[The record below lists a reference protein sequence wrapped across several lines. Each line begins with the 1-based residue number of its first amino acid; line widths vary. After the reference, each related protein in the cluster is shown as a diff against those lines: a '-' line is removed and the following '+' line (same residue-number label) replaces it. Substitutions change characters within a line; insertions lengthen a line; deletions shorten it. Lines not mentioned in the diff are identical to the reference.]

1 MYILPIVFFPKS
13 DIIRLSNEREVIT
26 MVTLI
31 LNKPKILRDFY
42 KEIENHTSFSD
53 IYDYVIDDYMKTF
66 NQVLET
72 ICRNNDINIDKIPI
86 YERITLFEKYMY
98 KVESCYIEM
107 IQEDISE
114 QTMIGCTWIKNG
126 VDKDK
131 EM

>member
-1 MYILPIVFFPKS
+1 
-13 DIIRLSNEREVIT
+13 

-131 EM
+131 EMWYN

>member
-1 MYILPIVFFPKS
+1 
-13 DIIRLSNEREVIT
+13 

-42 KEIENHTSFSD
+42 IEIENYTSFSD

-66 NQVLET
+66 KQVLE
-72 ICRNNDINIDKIPI
+72 IVCENNDINIDEIQTH
-86 YERITLFEKYMY
+86 ERISLFEKYMY

-114 QTMIGCTWIKNG
+114 QTMIGCTWIKYG
-126 VDKDK
+126 VDKDE

>member
-1 MYILPIVFFPKS
+1 
-13 DIIRLSNEREVIT
+13 

-42 KEIENHTSFSD
+42 IEIENYTSFSD

-66 NQVLET
+66 KQVLE
-72 ICRNNDINIDKIPI
+72 IVCGNNDINIDEIQTS
-86 YERITLFEKYMY
+86 ERISLFEKYMR

-114 QTMIGCTWIKNG
+114 QTMIGCTWIKYG
-126 VDKDK
+126 VDKDE